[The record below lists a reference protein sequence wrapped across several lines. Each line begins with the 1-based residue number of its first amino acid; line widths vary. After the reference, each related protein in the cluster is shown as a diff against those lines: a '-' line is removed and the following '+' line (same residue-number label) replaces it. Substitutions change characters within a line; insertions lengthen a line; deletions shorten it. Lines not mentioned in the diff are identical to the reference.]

1 MSTDKM
7 LQRYN
12 MKSTFIM
19 SKYLITQMCPVSLK
33 FSFSQC
39 RHANCCLLKL
49 CVMATG
55 WQWLNFPNASTALE
69 LVFQNVFLH
78 YHYKSL
84 FQGNEVV
91 FFLKFGTDTESV
103 SIDGTPVQ
111 ILAGERDFSIDMTN
125 TFAQFC
131 K

>member
-12 MKSTFIM
+12 MKSAFIM
-19 SKYLITQMCPVSLK
+19 SKYVIAQMCPVSLK

-39 RHANCCLLKL
+39 RLVNCCLLKL

-69 LVFQNVFLH
+69 LVFQNV
-78 YHYKSL
+78 YI
-84 FQGNEVV
+84 
-91 FFLKFGTDTESV
+91 

-111 ILAGERDFSIDMTN
+111 ILAGDRGFNINMTN